1 MAILPSILRP
11 AWGETLPLVIAH
23 SEISLIVRWLGG
35 ALAVGSFALVVQARN
50 ELGRFFSVKAQSKG
64 LVTHGLYARF
74 RHPLYLFVDLTVV
87 GLSLAL
93 AQPLLL
99 VIVLVAALI
108 QIYRSRKEDRLLEEK
123 FGEAY
128 REYKKRTWF

>member
-1 MAILPSILRP
+1 
-11 AWGETLPLVIAH
+11 
-23 SEISLIVRWLGG
+23 
-35 ALAVGSFALVVQARN
+35 VVQARN
-50 ELGRFFSVKAQSKG
+50 ALGRFFSVKAQPKG